1 MKALFPYLYQHQKIH
16 FLSKITSKKVLYFSN
31 NQNSKTPISKIHQNN
46 PFHIKK
52 KKKKRERNLYI
63 PCNVRKPWIS
73 EPTSWPSIVKTSKET
88 FFPQNKRNLV
98 FISFSQNLN
107 LSILDHKPIK
117 ISAPT
122 NTLISIYTTT
132 SIINTLQK

>member
-31 NQNSKTPISKIHQNN
+31 NQNSKTPISKTHQNN
-46 PFHIKK
+46 PFHIKKKKKK

-88 FFPQNKRNLV
+88 FFPQNKRNLL

-107 LSILDHKPIK
+107 LSILDLKPIK
-117 ISAPT
+117 ISAPL
-122 NTLISIYTTT
+122 TLWLVSIQ
-132 SIINTLQK
+132 LHQ